1 VAAGGVV
8 LENECV
14 LNQFMVD
21 YLQMLVSDI
30 DESEMDNQPCEG
42 FNPPRWTLG
51 HLAVYTDYALR
62 AAGARFQCPKDWHR
76 SFARGSV
83 AGNAPSEKP
92 SKEELVAKIVSGFE
106 AVRER
111 CQSIEPAK
119 LDVPHTVPFLATSP
133 LKTAGHVLAHLMTTH
148 FASHLGQLSAWRR
161 ICGRSP
167 VEPTQPS
174 VDTE

>member
-1 VAAGGVV
+1 M
-8 LENECV
+8 LENECI
-14 LNQFMVD
+14 LNRFMID
-21 YLQMLVSDI
+21 YLQMLVKDI
-30 DESEMDNQPCEG
+30 DESQMDHQPCEG

-76 SFARGSV
+76 SFARGSA

-92 SKEELVAKIVSGFE
+92 SKEELVARIVLGFE

-111 CQSIEPAK
+111 CQSIGPAK
-119 LDVPHTVPFLATSP
+119 LEVPHTVPFLATSP
-133 LKTAGHVLAHLMTTH
+133 LKTVGHVLAHLMTTH

-161 ICGRSP
+161 ICGRPP
-167 VEPTQPS
+167 VEPTQS
-174 VDTE
+174 SIDTH